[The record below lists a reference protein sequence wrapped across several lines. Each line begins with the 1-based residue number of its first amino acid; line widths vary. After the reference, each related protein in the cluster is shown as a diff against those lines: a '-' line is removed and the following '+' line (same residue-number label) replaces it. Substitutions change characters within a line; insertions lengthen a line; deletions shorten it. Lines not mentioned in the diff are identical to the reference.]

1 MIKLK
6 KKKFKNLIL
15 KVDAYR
21 KYIRSVNFIN
31 NYKKKICLVCYSISF
46 GGYSLNLLKDY
57 FSYKNYEIYNY
68 KDNFEFLNLN
78 SKIQNYL
85 YNYKFHNF
93 YKKSI
98 FFFFNDFNEV
108 YLFCYRIKKLTLSPY
123 FFYPLFLVTPRSNT
137 ILSYSLLTTYFQNY
151 KYKYYQNSF
160 FYYIYIN
167 IIKKAILVIFI
178 FIVLKISS

>member
-93 YKKSI
+93 YKKNNLLI
-98 FFFFNDFNEV
+98 NLNYIPQKKQNNKLNKFFF
-108 YLFCYRIKKLTLSPY
+108 Y
-123 FFYPLFLVTPRSNT
+123 
-137 ILSYSLLTTYFQNY
+137 NY
-151 KYKYYQNSF
+151 
-160 FYYIYIN
+160 
-167 IIKKAILVIFI
+167 
-178 FIVLKISS
+178 